1 MPKNGNGGTY
11 FELRLIEEICRNKQ
25 LTFRFASELSRSI
38 DLMARSHEEATK
50 EKIEIQELRL
60 KKGLFTFVSQV
71 SQLEDHFS
79 KKLTDID
86 WIGRKNLG
94 DRVADIDLFFG
105 ENIVLPIS
113 AKSGGPGTERNLG
126 GDSLRQL
133 FGYDSTNTLEKMKLE
148 TVKSL
153 TSHSPNISFG
163 SSWGQIRKSIKNS
176 SSEKALTSLAATVG
190 KKYQSLIS
198 EQLLKAWKNATDK
211 QKMSVVAYFSLQN
224 DSRDKGL
231 KIFVAEDDNSYFKNV
246 LDISQVEADDLLLV
260 NHQNSLNGTLELLI
274 KNNRYWRLNV
284 NFTNG
289 LGLSPIAIRVFLI

>member
-1 MPKNGNGGTY
+1 MPKNGNDGTY

-38 DLMARSHEEATK
+38 DLMDRSHGNAVQD
-50 EKIEIQELRL
+50 KIEIQELRL

-105 ENIVLPIS
+105 GNTVLPIS

-133 FGYDSTNTLEKMKLE
+133 LGYDSTNILEKMKLE
-148 TVKSL
+148 TLKSL
-153 TSHSPNISFG
+153 TFHFPDISFG
-163 SSWGQIRKSIKNS
+163 SSWEQIRKSIKNS

-198 EQLLKAWKNATDK
+198 EELLKAWENATDK
-211 QKMSVVAYFSLQN
+211 QKMSVVAYLSLQN

-231 KIFVAEDDNSYFKNV
+231 KIFVAEDDKAYFKNV
-246 LDISQVEADDLLLV
+246 LDISHLGADDLSLV

-289 LGLSPIAIRVFLI
+289 LGLSPIAVRVFLI